1 MKYLYYIIL
10 PGLQY
15 TTECPIWVDKI
26 IITAQINGK
35 ACKISPVTENGIQ
48 TSRLEDKIVLERA
61 DFAETADGNIH
72 SIYPKSD
79 VKQVYQNTEGLSTS
93 GLAAVLFTGSL
104 TDTCVFHIK
113 LYTRTDWVETDDKYT
128 LSNIATYALIHTE
141 EIQYNPFI
149 SIPQAPKLVTGD
161 WVDQKIELNSEDIQ
175 STIKSACLVIPPDA
189 ANSEIYLDKNID
201 VCLPYDQ
208 LPLVRI
214 VATNGT
220 YKACAEQ
227 WQETFLDDLLN
238 KLPDLSHYYFLP
250 FNQDL
255 SDIAN
260 KDIAICAYRK
270 SVNGSVGRQR
280 FSIVGVETDDFQLDD
295 PIRLPYK
302 IEYDFSKL
310 QDFEYFTSIKPE
322 VSISFTPNWEDFT
335 VKFNQPD
342 ELYSQSANTYSLNSG
357 CAWSVLDNA
366 GITEES
372 TFDIWNDFSNIRDRI
387 WTVGANRGSTIP
399 NTTNE
404 PTISD
409 DCVSIGSINLTIS
422 NSEFKNTQTVNVDI
436 HSLKDV
442 KYITFVDNGYS
453 KRKFSDLVFATT
465 QLQHDVENG
474 YIEVVHQPT
483 TVNITCIPTN
493 TKPEITLS
501 SDTYTSNQQFIPYLV
516 AQSTDEAA
524 TVYSYTIADSLAGGM
539 KINEIVDYKMVENND
554 IKPYDANGSLDTAP
568 EDQCYILDAGK
579 SLTLQSKGN
588 IIKYTKLILDKD
600 NKINWSEMQYENM
613 FQQVIDGSCTI
624 TSDTKCIIGAIAAL
638 NAPDAIVDG
647 KIDFTKLSL
656 PHAFGCYE
664 DVQLFN
670 EYSFNKVYFPP
681 KDYFCI
687 GFYKIVS
694 TENKIK
700 EENIKWL
707 YKYPHKQQILLNLID
722 DIQYRRT
729 KV

>member
-15 TTECPIWVDKI
+15 TTDCPIWVDKLE
-26 IITAQINGK
+26 ITAQINGK
-35 ACKISPVTENGIQ
+35 ACMISPIAADGIQ
-48 TSRLEDKIVLERA
+48 TSTLEDKIVLKRD
-61 DFAETADGNIH
+61 DFAETVDGNIH
-72 SIYPKSD
+72 SIYPTSD
-79 VKQVYQNTEGLSTS
+79 TKQVYQNTEGLATS

-104 TDTCVFHIK
+104 TDTCVFHID
-113 LYTRTDWVETDDKYT
+113 LYTRTDWVEDDNKYT
-128 LSNIATYALIHTE
+128 LSNIDTYALIHTE

-161 WVDQKIELNSEDIQ
+161 WVDQKIQLDSEKIQ
-175 STIKSACLVIPPDA
+175 STIKSACHVLPPE
-189 ANSEIYLDKNID
+189 STYSKIYLDKNID

-214 VATNGT
+214 LDTHGT

-227 WQETFLDDLLN
+227 WQETFLDDLLG
-238 KLPDLSHYYFLP
+238 KLPDLSRYYFLP
-250 FNQDL
+250 FNQNL
-255 SDIAN
+255 SDIAHE
-260 KDIAICAYRK
+260 DIAICAYRK

-280 FSIVGVETDDFQLDD
+280 FSIVGVATDEFQLDD
-295 PIRLPYK
+295 PIHLSYQ
-302 IEYDFSKL
+302 IQYDFSKL

-322 VSISFTPNWEDFT
+322 VSISFTPNWSDFT
-335 VKFNQPD
+335 VKVDQPNK
-342 ELYSQSANTYSLNSG
+342 LYSSSANTYSLNSG

-366 GITEES
+366 RITEKS

-399 NTTNE
+399 DTINT
-404 PTISD
+404 PTIND
-409 DCVSIGSINLTIS
+409 DCVSVGSINLTIS

-483 TVNITCIPTN
+483 TVNITCAPTN

-524 TVYSYTIADSLAGGM
+524 AVYSYPIADSLAGGM
-539 KINEIVDYKMVENND
+539 KISEIVDYKVEDSSNIETYN
-554 IKPYDANGSLDTAP
+554 ATGSLDITL
-568 EDQCYILDAGK
+568 EDKCYIFDTG
-579 SLTLQSKGN
+579 SSITIQSEGN
-588 IIKYTKLILDKD
+588 IIKYTKLILNND
-600 NKINWSEMQYENM
+600 NKINWSEMQYEDM
-613 FQQVIDGSCTI
+613 FQEVIDGKCKI
-624 TSDTKCIIGAIAAL
+624 TSDVKCIIGAIAAL
-638 NAPDAIVDG
+638 NAPDAIDAG

>member
-1 MKYLYYIIL
+1 M
-10 PGLQY
+10 
-15 TTECPIWVDKI
+15 
-26 IITAQINGK
+26 
-35 ACKISPVTENGIQ
+35 ISPIADNGIQ
-48 TSRLEDKIVLERA
+48 TSTLEDKIVLKRDA
-61 DFAETADGNIH
+61 FAETVDGNIH
-72 SIYPKSD
+72 SIYPTSD
-79 VKQVYQNTEGLSTS
+79 AKQVYQNTEGLATS

-104 TDTCVFHIK
+104 TDTCVFHID
-113 LYTRTDWVETDDKYT
+113 LYTRTDWVEDDNKYT
-128 LSNIATYALIHTE
+128 LSNTDTYALIHTE

-149 SIPQAPKLVTGD
+149 SIPQAPKLITGD
-161 WVDQKIELNSEDIQ
+161 WVDQKIQLNSEEIQ
-175 STIKSACLVIPPDA
+175 STIKSACQVTPPGPTY
-189 ANSEIYLDKNID
+189 SKIYLDKNID
-201 VCLPYDQ
+201 ACLPYDQ

-214 VATNGT
+214 VETNGT

-227 WQETFLDDLLN
+227 WQETFLDDLLS
-238 KLPDLSHYYFLP
+238 KLPDLSRYYFLP
-250 FNQDL
+250 FNSDL
-255 SDIAN
+255 SDIAQ

-280 FSIVGVETDDFQLDD
+280 FSIVGVETDEFQLDN

-302 IEYDFSKL
+302 IDYDFSKL

-335 VKFNQPD
+335 VKFEQPD
-342 ELYSQSANTYSLNSG
+342 KLYSQSGNTYSLNSG
-357 CAWSVLDNA
+357 CMWNVLNNA
-366 GITEES
+366 GITEKS

-387 WTVGANRGSTIP
+387 WTVGANRGSTISD
-399 NTTNE
+399 TTNK
-404 PTISD
+404 PTID
-409 DCVSIGSINLTIS
+409 DGCVSIGSINLTIS
-422 NSEFKNTQTVNVDI
+422 NSEFKNTQKVNVDI

-483 TVNITCIPTN
+483 TVNIMCTPTN

-516 AQSTDEAA
+516 AQSTDEVA
-524 TVYSYTIADSLAGGM
+524 TVYSYPIADSLAGGM
-539 KINEIVDYKMVENND
+539 KINAIVDYKVGETND
-554 IKPYDANGSLDTAP
+554 IKTYNAIGSLDTAL
-568 EDQCYILDAGK
+568 EDCYILDTG
-579 SLTLQSKGN
+579 SSITIESEGN
-588 IIKYTKLILDKD
+588 IIKYTKLMLNKD
-600 NKINWSEMQYENM
+600 NTINWSEMQYEDM
-613 FQQVIDGSCTI
+613 FQQVVDGRCTI
-624 TSDTKCIIGAIAAL
+624 TSDAKCIIGAIAAL
-638 NAPDAIVDG
+638 NAPDAIGDD

-664 DVQLFN
+664 DVCLFDK
-670 EYSFNKVYFPP
+670 YSFNKVYFPP
-681 KDYFCI
+681 KEYFCI